1 MARKPRGRAARG
13 ARFDKADPA
22 IDTAGAADENPPK
35 PYTTGPLAPDSQSAR
50 DTTRGRTRLGVKR
63 RKRATKHPATGKT
76 VKRRF
81 ISYAAAAWVRWT
93 TARWRPMP
101 PAVP

>member
-76 VKRRF
+76 VKTGGKAARVGSRGVKRKRGRRT
-81 ISYAAAAWVRWT
+81 S
-93 TARWRPMP
+93 ARTR
-101 PAVP
+101 